1 MFLFFDAV
9 GTLLKPVP
17 DVVTAYHRFGTAHGS
32 RLTPDEIRQRFAQL
46 YPQHFCRTGELES
59 TLQTSESLERTR
71 WRSLVTQLFSDVQPA
86 TALFEELWQH
96 FAQHSSWE
104 LYPDVEPT
112 LRLLRERQIPWGIAS
127 NFDQRLDAIIAG
139 IPELAESQTVVTSA
153 TAGWSKPSA
162 EFFEFAAS
170 QVASLSSGLPT
181 QLWMIGDNQ
190 SLDFEA
196 ATTCGWQ
203 ALHLERDVSTATQP
217 WQIRSLV
224 EVVERLGLS

>member
-139 IPELAESQTVVTSA
+139 IPAMTDAKVVVTSA
-153 TAGWSKPSA
+153 TAGWSKPSS
-162 EFFEFAAS
+162 EFFQFAAS
-170 QVASLSSGLPT
+170 QAEVGASRMPSP
-181 QLWMIGDNQ
+181 LWMVGDNQ
-190 SLDFEA
+190 ALDFEA
-196 ATTCGWQ
+196 AIASGWK
-203 ALHLERDVSTATQP
+203 ALHLERDLNTAKEP
-217 WQIRSLV
+217 WQICSLV
-224 EVVERLGLS
+224 EVVERLGLN

>member
-17 DVVTAYHRFGTAHGS
+17 DVVTAYYRLGTTHGS
-32 RLTPDEIRQRFAQL
+32 RLQPNEIRERFARL
-46 YPQHFCRTGELES
+46 YPSYFCRRVNIES
-59 TLQTSESLERTR
+59 ALQTSESLERSR
-71 WRSLVTQLFSDVQPA
+71 WRSLVTELFSDVRPA
-86 TALFEELWQH
+86 AELFEELWQH
-96 FAQHSSWE
+96 FAKPSNWE
-104 LYPDVEPT
+104 LYPDVAPT
-112 LRLLRERQIPWGIAS
+112 LRQLKERKLPWGIAS

-203 ALHLERDVSTATQP
+203 ALHLERDLSAATQP
-217 WQIRSLV
+217 WQICSLV
-224 EVVERLGLS
+224 EVVERLGLN

>member
-139 IPELAESQTVVTSA
+139 IPAMTDAKVVVTSA
-153 TAGWSKPSA
+153 TAGWSKPSS
-162 EFFEFAAS
+162 EFFQYAAS
-170 QVASLSSGLPT
+170 RVAKQTGAAPV
-181 QLWMIGDNQ
+181 QLWMIGDNR

-196 ATTCGWQ
+196 ANACGWQ
-203 ALHLERDVSTATQP
+203 ALHLDRDLSTTKEP

-224 EVVERLGLS
+224 EVLEQLSSS